1 MLPAL
6 FLLLYRGDS
15 YLITLFSLHEII
27 NREFLFD
34 SKLQIKVL
42 SRLKIFDK
50 QSALKIQIF
59 TKHTIEL
66 IKLYSI
72 TNGKA
77 VPSRNAKRRQR
88 WRINK
93 SKKDRKCPHPPYLSL
108 ILFQHWME
116 KSNVSSSLFARN
128 TTPPLSKKPETKL
141 SASPAF
147 SLSFFLIS
155 YYKKSLL

>member
-15 YLITLFSLHEII
+15 YLITLFSLHII

-50 QSALKIQIF
+50 QSTLKIQIF

-128 TTPPLSKKPETKL
+128 TTPPVSKKPETKL

>member
-1 MLPAL
+1 M

-15 YLITLFSLHEII
+15 YLITLFSLHII

-77 VPSRNAKRRQR
+77 VPSRNAKRRQK

-116 KSNVSSSLFARN
+116 KSNVSFSLFAR
-128 TTPPLSKKPETKL
+128 TPPVSKKPETKL

>member
-1 MLPAL
+1 M
-6 FLLLYRGDS
+6 FLLLYREDS
-15 YLITLFSLHEII
+15 YLITLFSLHII

-34 SKLQIKVL
+34 SKLQTKVL
-42 SRLKIFDK
+42 NRLKIFDK

-93 SKKDRKCPHPPYLSL
+93 SKKDRKCICLLSFFNIGWKKATFPL
-108 ILFQHWME
+108 LFSRE
-116 KSNVSSSLFARN
+116 
-128 TTPPLSKKPETKL
+128 TPPLQFLRNQRRNSL
-141 SASPAF
+141 LLLL
-147 SLSFFLIS
+147 SLSLS
-155 YYKKSLL
+155 S